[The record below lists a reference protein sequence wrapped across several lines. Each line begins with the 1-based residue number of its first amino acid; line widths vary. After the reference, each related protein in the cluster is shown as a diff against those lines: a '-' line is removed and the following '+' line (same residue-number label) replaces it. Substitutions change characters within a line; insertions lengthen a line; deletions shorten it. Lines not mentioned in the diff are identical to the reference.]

1 MGVSKESDVTVA
13 AVLFLATKSS
23 KFYKDKQGPKSDD
36 PSAIFALAIG
46 LNTFHEQCCLIIW

>member
-23 KFYKDKQGPKSDD
+23 KSYKDKQGLTSDD
-36 PSAIFALAIG
+36 PLAIFARVIG
-46 LNTFHEQCCLIIW
+46 LNTFREKIVW